1 MKGRAIRNAVS
12 QFTSSID
19 SWQQCGSSG
28 GYVEELS
35 TSQLWD
41 LMGVRSNIFDNDPAD
56 IISDYET
63 WAIASMFG
71 EEESFI

>member
-1 MKGRAIRNAVS
+1 MKTDSIRRELATTVS
-12 QFTSSID
+12 TTD

-28 GYVEELS
+28 GYVEQLS

-56 IISDYET
+56 ILSD
-63 WAIASMFG
+63 F
-71 EEESFI
+71 ESWESGSDEGCFSCL

>member
-1 MKGRAIRNAVS
+1 MKTDSIRRELA
-12 QFTSSID
+12 TMYDGTD
-19 SWQQCGSSG
+19 SWQQGGPSG
-28 GYVEELS
+28 GYVEQLT

-41 LMGVRSNIFDNDPAD
+41 LMGLRLNIFDNDPAD

-63 WAIASMFG
+63 WELYG

>member
-1 MKGRAIRNAVS
+1 MKTLAIENSIREF
-12 QFTSSID
+12 QSSSD
-19 SWQQCGSSG
+19 SWFQCGPSG
-28 GYVEELS
+28 GYVEQLS

-41 LMGVRSNIFDNDPAD
+41 LMGIRSNVFDNDPAD

-63 WAIASMFG
+63 WEAYG

>member
-1 MKGRAIRNAVS
+1 MKTDRIRRYLAPEH
-12 QFTSSID
+12 SSTD
-19 SWQQCGSSG
+19 PWFQCGPSG
-28 GYVEELS
+28 GYVEQLS

-41 LMGVRSNIFDNDPAD
+41 LMGIRSNIFDNDPAD

-63 WAIASMFG
+63 WEAYG